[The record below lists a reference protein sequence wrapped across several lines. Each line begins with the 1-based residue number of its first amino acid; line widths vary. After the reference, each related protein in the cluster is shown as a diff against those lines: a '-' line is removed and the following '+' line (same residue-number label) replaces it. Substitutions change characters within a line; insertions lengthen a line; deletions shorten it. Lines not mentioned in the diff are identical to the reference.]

1 MIENINSKIWN
12 IKELSQAIK
21 NTIENSFEYVRIK
34 GEISKPS
41 FPSSGHIYFSLKDD
55 SSIIN
60 ATVWKSTATNIGIKP
75 EEGLEVICTGKLT
88 TYSGRSSYQINVSKI
103 EHAGEGALLKKLEA
117 RKKYFFEKGYF
128 NDEIKKKLPL
138 YPTCVGVITSL
149 QGSVIEDILET
160 FRGRWPCKIII
171 YSVPVQGLKAT
182 EKISASIDYFNNLHD
197 PRKKPD
203 LLIIARGGGSV
214 EDLWAF
220 NEEIL
225 IEKVFKSKLPIV
237 SAIGHETDTTL
248 IDMVSDIRA
257 PTPTKAAVIVT
268 PNKADI
274 LSKIKIIK
282 SRIQNSILNI
292 IDENNK
298 KTLFQKKFFDKIENF
313 LLSPSQRLDI
323 KTIEL
328 VNLFEKHISEKNLNF
343 LNLKSLLGVPEE
355 LFNKIESKVVNY
367 FYKSSNFVNNK
378 INFNQLKFTKSMNN
392 INLKNLFLLIKTKS
406 DKSKSLYLSLRKTKK
421 NNLAILEQRF
431 KNLERL
437 LENSNLKKIFDRG
450 FAYVENHDGK
460 KVNKLE
466 KLIQKKSVKLKFIDG
481 IAEAL
486 ILNKNNKG

>member
-1 MIENINSKIWN
+1 MSLKKDENKKIANAFIDSNEKPSVAVRKGKNSSMGMAIQSVKSGHADAIVSAGNTGALFVISKLNINMIENINSKIWN

-21 NTIENSFEYVRIK
+21 NTIENSFEYVRIR

-60 ATVWKSTATNIGIKP
+60 ATVWKWTTTNIGIKP

-103 EHAGEGALLKKLEA
+103 EHAGEGALLKKLEE

-171 YSVPVQGLKAT
+171 YSVPVQGLKAA
-182 EKISASIDYFNNLHD
+182 EKISSSIDYFNNLHD

-274 LSKIKIIK
+274 LSKIKIIN
-282 SRIQNSILNI
+282 INSKEI
-292 IDENNK
+292 ISLEHD
-298 KTLFQKKFFDKIENF
+298 
-313 LLSPSQRLDI
+313 
-323 KTIEL
+323 
-328 VNLFEKHISEKNLNF
+328 LNF
-343 LNLKSLLGVPEE
+343 LVYGQGGLLDI
-355 LFNKIESKVVNY
+355 L
-367 FYKSSNFVNNK
+367 YKD
-378 INFNQLKFTKSMNN
+378 
-392 INLKNLFLLIKTKS
+392 KNLWIS
-406 DKSKSLYLSLRKTKK
+406 
-421 NNLAILEQRF
+421 
-431 KNLERL
+431 
-437 LENSNLKKIFDRG
+437 
-450 FAYVENHDGK
+450 
-460 KVNKLE
+460 
-466 KLIQKKSVKLKFIDG
+466 
-481 IAEAL
+481 
-486 ILNKNNKG
+486 

>member
-21 NTIENSFEYVRIK
+21 NTIENSFEYVRIR

-60 ATVWKSTATNIGIKP
+60 ATVWKWTTTNIGIKP

-103 EHAGEGALLKKLEA
+103 EHAGEGALLKKLEE

-171 YSVPVQGLKAT
+171 YSVPVQGLKAA
-182 EKISASIDYFNNLHD
+182 EKISSSIDYFNNLHD

-282 SRIQNSILNI
+282 S
-292 IDENNK
+292 
-298 KTLFQKKFFDKIENF
+298 
-313 LLSPSQRLDI
+313 
-323 KTIEL
+323 
-328 VNLFEKHISEKNLNF
+328 
-343 LNLKSLLGVPEE
+343 
-355 LFNKIESKVVNY
+355 
-367 FYKSSNFVNNK
+367 
-378 INFNQLKFTKSMNN
+378 
-392 INLKNLFLLIKTKS
+392 
-406 DKSKSLYLSLRKTKK
+406 
-421 NNLAILEQRF
+421 
-431 KNLERL
+431 
-437 LENSNLKKIFDRG
+437 IF
-450 FAYVENHDGK
+450 
-460 KVNKLE
+460 
-466 KLIQKKSVKLKFIDG
+466 
-481 IAEAL
+481 
-486 ILNKNNKG
+486 